1 MKTLAVSLMIA
12 NAAVFFFGA
21 VQHAGIALG
30 RFHEPVIIPATIVET
45 ICGLFLLAGGVALFS
60 NSKQR
65 WRAALIANFVALGGV
80 LLGMV
85 ALAVGAGPRTA
96 SNDLLHRIMLALIA
110 ASALVLFY
118 SRSRLTPNKTKP

>member
-1 MKTLAVSLMIA
+1 MKTLAVSLMVA

-30 RFHEPVIIPATIVET
+30 PFHEPVIIPATIVET
-45 ICGLFLLAGGVALFS
+45 ICGLSLLAGGVGLFS
-60 NSKQR
+60 NSKRR

-96 SNDLLHRIMLALIA
+96 SNDSLHRIMLAVIG
-110 ASALVLFY
+110 ASVVILFS
-118 SRSRLTPNKTKP
+118 SRSRLTQNKAKA